1 MVECASIENVTIE
14 KMQMNQKLT
23 NCSVLARFHHTAKRA
38 RLAASVRIITPVV
51 GRATS
56 SPVIGD
62 TMRGM

>member
-1 MVECASIENVTIE
+1 VTIE

-23 NCSVLARFHHTAKRA
+23 SCSVLARFHHTAKRA
-38 RLAASVRIITPVV
+38 MLGGSVRIMTPVV
-51 GRATS
+51 GAATS